1 MRWMT
6 WSFGQVT
13 VFTNLA
19 ISASGAGTRDGRAA
33 AARPTPDFLSAME
46 HASHLVLRRSDDAIR
61 LVYQQVLRPLPAKEA
76 VDRGEPVS
84 EAPLVLPSAKH
95 AQHSRQAPGRP
106 IVGRGIQSVAGKV
119 VHAAMAHR
127 EDLPVLLPLVRL
139 GTGVACFA
147 CKRLSPVRTCSGVP
161 VSVPTPDSSL
171 SAFAMDSAPNLG
183 DHGYVYSTIT
193 VIIKRELGRPKSPG
207 TRPRQPIKKSGT
219 SLSVQDSENPCRA
232 LDHGTR
238 ILDPLYVKS

>member
-33 AARPTPDFLSAME
+33 AARQSRGFLAAME
-46 HASHLVLRRSDDAIR
+46 RATHLVLRRSDDAIR

-139 GTGVACFA
+139 GTGVAGAEPRHPGDLCRGQPIAALKYGFTRFGRHA
-147 CKRLSPVRTCSGVP
+147 RLDQLV
-161 VSVPTPDSSL
+161 
-171 SAFAMDSAPNLG
+171 
-183 DHGYVYSTIT
+183 
-193 VIIKRELGRPKSPG
+193 LGR
-207 TRPRQPIKKSGT
+207 RDLRDE
-219 SLSVQDSENPCRA
+219 SLDDRTER
-232 LDHGTR
+232 L
-238 ILDPLYVKS
+238 ILATLNDAPDERREIGHSIC